1 MNRLQELVRGQES
14 VKIYLPP
21 WVERLADLG
30 ITSKD
35 PQVIRLQRLTN
46 IFSYA
51 SAFCAGSQLI
61 VGALQE
67 FTAFLILHFILAT
80 TAIAL
85 LFIHRLHRYGPNLAA
100 HLLVAID
107 LSCIFVMNWGFGSDS
122 KVYVYYTLAGGVLI
136 FIFGVEHWRTYAGWL
151 AVAVAAMLVSMKF
164 LRQGRDYSFPRTM
177 RCANS

>member
-1 MNRLQELVRGQES
+1 MKRTMKHLKELVRSQES
-14 VKIYLPP
+14 VKIYLPR
-21 WVERLADLG
+21 WIERLADLG

-61 VGALQE
+61 VGGLQE
-67 FTAFLILHFILAT
+67 FTAFIILHIILAA
-80 TAIAL
+80 TAIVL
-85 LFIHRLHRYGPNLAA
+85 LFIHRLHRYGPNLGA
-100 HLLVAID
+100 HVLVAID

-136 FIFGVEHWRTYAGWL
+136 FIFWNVRKVLEADPDIQADSQT
-151 AVAVAAMLVSMKF
+151 
-164 LRQGRDYSFPRTM
+164 
-177 RCANS
+177 